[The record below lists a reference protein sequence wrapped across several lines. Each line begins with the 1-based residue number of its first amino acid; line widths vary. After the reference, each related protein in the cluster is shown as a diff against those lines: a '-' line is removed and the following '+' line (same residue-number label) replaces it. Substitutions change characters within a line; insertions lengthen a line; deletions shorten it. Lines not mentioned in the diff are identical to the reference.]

1 MSEKKLFAKYVSQ
14 NILGMLGISV
24 YILADTFFISM
35 AEGADGIT
43 ALNLVLPVYSLIFAV
58 GAMIGV
64 GIGDPVQDPQG
75 AGRPERRYVF
85 FQCGAVGADTR
96 CGLHRGR
103 DRGAGQDRGASWR

>member
-1 MSEKKLFAKYVSQ
+1 
-14 NILGMLGISV
+14 
-24 YILADTFFISM
+24 M

-75 AGRPERRYVF
+75 AGATGAQIRIFPMRC
-85 FQCGAVGADTR
+85 CGR
-96 CGLHRGR
+96 
-103 DRGAGQDRGASWR
+103 